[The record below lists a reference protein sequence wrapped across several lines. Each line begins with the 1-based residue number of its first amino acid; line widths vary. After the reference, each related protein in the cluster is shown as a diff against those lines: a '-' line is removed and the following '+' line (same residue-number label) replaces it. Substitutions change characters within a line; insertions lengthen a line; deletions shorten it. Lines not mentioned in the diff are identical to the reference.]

1 MKRCKMTTKKEGK
14 TRTFES
20 GLALPPLKMVLAEA
34 EELTPTDR
42 KSAKSPKPSDPIREE
57 AVLRLIEKLISKE

>member
-1 MKRCKMTTKKEGK
+1 MTTKKEEK
-14 TRTFES
+14 KRTFES

-34 EELTPTDR
+34 EGRDPFER
-42 KSAKSPKPSDPIREE
+42 KLAKPPKPGDPIREE